1 MFDFNCDCAQEYGVY
16 KNEKE
21 LEIAKYVSSINIAA
35 GFHSGD
41 PLSIKRALEFAQQ
54 NNVSI
59 GAHIGYQDIQGFGT
73 RKVELNDEEIETTV
87 IYQTGAI
94 TSFAKAFNLEIE
106 HIRLHG
112 AMKYELNNNLDFA
125 KKIALAVKK
134 FNPWLNLYIN
144 NADFKEILEKDMDIK
159 CALEAN
165 FNDYGSIRQIRE
177 LEIKPDTIH
186 FCDIESAMRA
196 REVLKPTPVNYNRV
210 GGQI

>member
-21 LEIAKYVSSINIAA
+21 LEIAKYVSSINISA
-35 GFHSGD
+35 GFHAGD
-41 PLSIKRALEFAQQ
+41 PLSIKRAIEFAREHD
-54 NNVSI
+54 VAL

-87 IYQTGAI
+87 IYQISAI
-94 TSFAKAFNLEIE
+94 ASFAKTFNLEIE
-106 HIRLHG
+106 HVRLHG
-112 AMKYELNNNLDFA
+112 AMKEELNSNIDFA
-125 KKIALAVKK
+125 KKVALAVKQ

-144 NADFKEILEKDMDIK
+144 NPEFKNILEKEIGVK
-159 CALEAN
+159 CALEVN
-165 FNDYGSIRQIRE
+165 FNDYGTIRQIRE

-186 FCDIESAMRA
+186 FCDVESAIRA
-196 REVLKPTPVNYNRV
+196 REVLKPTPINYNRV